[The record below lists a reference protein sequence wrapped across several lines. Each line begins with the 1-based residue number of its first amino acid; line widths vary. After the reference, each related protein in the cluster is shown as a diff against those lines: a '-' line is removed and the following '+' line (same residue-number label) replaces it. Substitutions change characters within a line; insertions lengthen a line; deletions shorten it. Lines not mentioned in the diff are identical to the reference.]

1 VSEAKVTLSCSPLIS
16 SRGHRGCRGGS
27 SQLRELILS
36 DTPGSAWKELAKS
49 SADLERFSLYNVV
62 VADADVEE
70 IMTANTLNRLTD
82 VRCVQEDYKD
92 YQVKYR

>member
-1 VSEAKVTLSCSPLIS
+1 
-16 SRGHRGCRGGS
+16 
-27 SQLRELILS
+27 
-36 DTPGSAWKELAKS
+36 LAKS